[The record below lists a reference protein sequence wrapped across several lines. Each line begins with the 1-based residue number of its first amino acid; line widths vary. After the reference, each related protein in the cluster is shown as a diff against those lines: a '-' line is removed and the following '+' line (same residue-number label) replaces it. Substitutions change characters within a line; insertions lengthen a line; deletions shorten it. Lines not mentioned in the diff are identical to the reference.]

1 MSLIRWRRIPDLPS
15 MLDRMQ
21 DMMGDMVTD
30 VPKGIASWRGEEG
43 YFGPAIDMYETDS
56 DVVMKAEV
64 PGVAREDIEVNA
76 HSDSITVSGESKKEE
91 EVEEKGYYR
100 RELRYGRFARTV
112 PTPANIDPEGVT
124 AKLSDGVL
132 TITAP
137 KVEPEA
143 KGKAVEVE

>member
-21 DMMGDMVTD
+21 NMMGDMVSD
-30 VPKGIASWRGEEG
+30 VPKGLESWRGEGG
-43 YFGPAIDMYETDS
+43 YFGPAVDMYETDT
-56 DVVMKAEV
+56 DVVMKAEL
-64 PGVAREDIEVNA
+64 PGVDRENIEVNA
-76 HSDSITVSGESKKEE
+76 HSDSITVSGESKHED

-100 RELRYGRFARTV
+100 RELRYGKFSRTL
-112 PTPANIDPEGVT
+112 PTPANIDPGGVK
-124 AKLSDGVL
+124 ARLSDGIL

-137 KVEPEA
+137 KVEPEE